1 MSVELLDTPR
11 FFGYRVR
18 RQILGKTYQEYFS
31 LKDNGKRIRGEH
43 RARVKASAD
52 ARDSELARQ
61 QETLQRKRAKEVHID
76 GNGQV
81 RGILCR
87 LKAEK
92 SGNRT
97 PVFQIGVMS
106 LLEDRIVNTTVS
118 INKFGVEEAWRRA
131 VEFYAR
137 HKKIS
142 KRSGAYRSLLEAGP
156 SAGQVDGLLANSQS
170 GNGRRSRARAAS
182 SRTRSNATPS
192 KAALSRTARARANPY
207 RKKSGKPR
215 ARKDQV

>member
-31 LKDNGKRIRGEH
+31 LKEDGKRLRGE
-43 RARVKASAD
+43 RRGSVKAQAE
-52 ARDSELARQ
+52 ARDTELAAQ
-61 QETLQRKRAKEVHID
+61 QQALQRRRAKEIRVD

-92 SGNRT
+92 SGNKT

-106 LLEDRIVNTTVS
+106 LVDDRIVNTTVS
-118 INKFGVEEAWRRA
+118 ISRYGVDEGWRRA
-131 VEFYAR
+131 VDFYAR
-137 HKKIS
+137 HKNIS
-142 KRSGAYRSLLEAGP
+142 KRSSAYKSLLAAQP
-156 SAGQVDGLLANSQS
+156 NQAQVDQLLA
-170 GNGRRSRARAAS
+170 ARQ
-182 SRTRSNATPS
+182 PV
-192 KAALSRTARARANPY
+192 P
-207 RKKSGKPR
+207 GMEP
-215 ARKDQV
+215 ARKRHS

>member
-31 LKDNGKRIRGEH
+31 LKDSGKRMRGER
-43 RARVKASAD
+43 RARVKAQAE

-61 QETLQRKRAKEVHID
+61 QESLHRKRAKEVHID
-76 GNGQV
+76 GEGQV

-106 LLEDRIVNTTVS
+106 LLESRIVNTTVS
-118 INKFGVEEAWRRA
+118 INKFGIEEAWRRA

-142 KRSGAYRSLLEAGP
+142 KRSGAYRSLLDARP
-156 SAGQVDGLLANSQS
+156 SAAQVDRLLKAGQRS
-170 GNGRRSRARAAS
+170 NGRRSRAASARPRAGSARAGS
-182 SRTRSNATPS
+182 ARTVSARTGAARA
-192 KAALSRTARARANPY
+192 KAAVAN
-207 RKKSGKPR
+207 PR
-215 ARKDQV
+215 ARKRRG

>member
-156 SAGQVDGLLANSQS
+156 SAGQVDGLLANSQG

>member
-31 LKDNGKRIRGEH
+31 LKDNGKRVRGER

-52 ARDSELARQ
+52 ARDGELARQ
-61 QETLQRKRAKEVHID
+61 QETLQRKRAKEVRID

-106 LLEDRIVNTTVS
+106 LLENRIVNTTVS

-137 HKKIS
+137 HKNIS
-142 KRSGAYRSLLEAGP
+142 KRSGAYRSLLEARP
-156 SAGQVDGLLANSQS
+156 SPAQVDHLLASGQG
-170 GNGRRSRARAAS
+170 GNGRRSRATAAG
-182 SRTRSNATPS
+182 SRTTSKATPS
-192 KAALSRTARARANPY
+192 KAAFSRAARARAKPY
-207 RKKSGKPR
+207 GKKSGKHR
-215 ARKDQV
+215 AGKRRV

>member
-31 LKDNGKRIRGEH
+31 LKEDGKRLRG
-43 RARVKASAD
+43 ARRSAVKAEAE
-52 ARDSELARQ
+52 ARDTELARQ
-61 QETLQRKRAKEVHID
+61 QDNLQQKRAKEVRVD
-76 GNGQV
+76 DKGQV

-92 SGNRT
+92 SGNQT

-118 INKFGVEEAWRRA
+118 INKYGIDEAWQRA

-142 KRSGAYRSLLEAGP
+142 KRSGAYRELIAARP
-156 SAGQVDGLLANSQS
+156 SAAQVDRLLKS
-170 GNGRRSRARAAS
+170 GKRSAG
-182 SRTRSNATPS
+182 
-192 KAALSRTARARANPY
+192 ARARKARGKARG
-207 RKKSGKPR
+207 RKS
-215 ARKDQV
+215 

>member
-156 SAGQVDGLLANSQS
+156 SAGQVDGLLANSQG

-215 ARKDQV
+215 AGKDQV

>member
-11 FFGYRVR
+11 FFGFRVR

-31 LKDNGKRIRGEH
+31 LKDNGKRMRGES
-43 RARVKASAD
+43 RAEVKAQAE
-52 ARDSELARQ
+52 ARDIELERQ
-61 QETLQRKRAKEVHID
+61 QETLQRKRAKEVRIAGD
-76 GNGQV
+76 GQV

-106 LLEDRIVNTTVS
+106 LLENRIVNTTVS
-118 INKFGVEEAWRRA
+118 INKFGAEEAWRRA

-137 HKKIS
+137 HKKLS
-142 KRSGAYRSLLEAGP
+142 KRSGAYRSLLDAQP
-156 SAGQVDGLLANSQS
+156 TTAQVERLLREG
-170 GNGRRSRARAAS
+170 GNGRRTRAGAEGVKSLRRAATANRRAAQPARGNVKAAPKARA
-182 SRTRSNATPS
+182 
-192 KAALSRTARARANPY
+192 
-207 RKKSGKPR
+207 GKPR
-215 ARKDQV
+215 G

>member
-31 LKDNGKRIRGEH
+31 LKENGKRLRGER
-43 RARVKASAD
+43 RAQIKARAED
-52 ARDSELARQ
+52 RDEALARQ
-61 QETLQRKRAKEVHID
+61 QHSLQQKRAKEVRID
-76 GNGQV
+76 SNGQV

-106 LLEDRIVNTTVS
+106 LLENRIVNTTVS
-118 INKFGVEEAWRRA
+118 INKFGVAEAWRRA

-142 KRSGAYRSLLEAGP
+142 KRSAAYRALLDAEP
-156 SAGQVDGLLANSQS
+156 SAAQVRRLQ
-170 GNGRRSRARAAS
+170 NGSRRRATGGRSARGSRAA
-182 SRTRSNATPS
+182 
-192 KAALSRTARARANPY
+192 
-207 RKKSGKPR
+207 G
-215 ARKDQV
+215 ARKRRT

>member
-11 FFGYRVR
+11 FYGYRVR

-31 LKDNGKRIRGEH
+31 LKDDGKRMRGER
-43 RARVKASAD
+43 RAEVKAQAE
-52 ARDSELARQ
+52 ARDVELARQ
-61 QETLQRKRAKEVHID
+61 QDSLQQKRAKEVRID
-76 GNGQV
+76 DEGQV

-118 INKFGVEEAWRRA
+118 INKFGVDEAWRRA
-131 VEFYAR
+131 VDFYAR

-142 KRSGAYRSLLEAGP
+142 KRSSAYRSLLEAGP
-156 SAGQVDGLLANSQS
+156 SAVQVDRLLSGRQG
-170 GNGRRSRARAAS
+170 GNGRRSRAAA
-182 SRTRSNATPS
+182 
-192 KAALSRTARARANPY
+192 ARAGAGS
-207 RKKSGKPR
+207 RKSR
-215 ARKDQV
+215 I

>member
-11 FFGYRVR
+11 FYGYRVR

-31 LKDNGKRIRGEH
+31 LKYNGKRIRGER
-43 RARVKASAD
+43 RARVKATAE

-61 QETLQRKRAKEVHID
+61 QETLQQKRAKEVRID
-76 GNGQV
+76 GDGQV

-106 LLEDRIVNTTVS
+106 LLENRIVNTTVS
-118 INKFGVEEAWRRA
+118 INKFGAQEAWQRA
-131 VEFYAR
+131 VDFYAK

-142 KRSGAYRSLLEAGP
+142 KRSSAYRSLLEAGP
-156 SAGQVDGLLANSQS
+156 DDGEVARLLASRQT
-170 GNGRRSRARAAS
+170 GNGRRH
-182 SRTRSNATPS
+182 RTVG
-192 KAALSRTARARANPY
+192 ARARKAS
-207 RKKSGKPR
+207 RKRS
-215 ARKDQV
+215 V